1 MLSHSKGFLALNN
14 KYNMQFDK
22 TYVDIITNAELPE
35 TKEVSPIN
43 KKILDIISKV
53 IEGTV
58 IYENDTFY
66 MLKDDKRK
74 IEFSLESEGLR
85 KFGLLYKLIRN
96 GVIEKDTILLWD
108 ELEANINPSI
118 IPLLVE
124 ILLELQREGVQM
136 FIATHSYNL
145 LNTLK

>member
-1 MLSHSKGFLALNN
+1 MALNN

>member
-1 MLSHSKGFLALNN
+1 
-14 KYNMQFDK
+14 MQFDK